1 MWRTWPAGRWL
12 TGPAR
17 RRNRVWS
24 VHQSS
29 VLGLRSNDNP
39 LENDKPPVSQ
49 PTPRTVAI
57 VLDPGYSSRLASLAA
72 RAAVWIVDSPENR
85 PAIESLWTARRT
97 RGAEY
102 DVTVFRTIPGLSNE
116 VLEKLE
122 AIRPRSI
129 GQASRISGVT
139 PAAVAILL
147 THIGLFARRAAGV
160 RSSAS

>member
-1 MWRTWPAGRWL
+1 VN
-12 TGPAR
+12 GP
-17 RRNRVWS
+17 
-24 VHQSS
+24 QSS

-102 DVTVFRTIPGLSNE
+102 DVTVFRTIPGLSPE
-116 VLEKLE
+116 EHVD
-122 AIRPRSI
+122 
-129 GQASRISGVT
+129 GV
-139 PAAVAILL
+139 
-147 THIGLFARRAAGV
+147 V
-160 RSSAS
+160 RSVEKQVDPDEPGATVSAIEVYGGDMTDAMRSAFHARGFTTLEPLADGFRAQRGATR